1 MSSRFTEH
9 FDINEPWELFGSEPN
24 SPTGSSPSTSCYF
37 SSTETL
43 NMQCQYLTDDESGAA
58 HYKLNKAPSLIHTH
72 SFASVFSNQSEPA
85 ESKTTPISSKL
96 KRFLST
102 ISTKKRPHR
111 QNPNSS

>member
-24 SPTGSSPSTSCYF
+24 SPTASSTSCYF

-43 NMQCQYLTDDESGAA
+43 NMQCQYLTDDESTAA
-58 HYKLNKAPSLIHTH
+58 HHKSNKDPSLIYTH
-72 SFASVFSNQSEPA
+72 SFASIFTNQSEPA
-85 ESKTTPISSKL
+85 EPKTVSSKL

-102 ISTKKRPHR
+102 ISTKKGVHR